1 MVASTPRSDRGV
13 PRKSGAR
20 TRYLWRFPE
29 MAPALLVRG
38 YSNAGEKTPPL
49 KRWATTARRSLRE
62 ACGGS
67 RSDRDGDFSMF
78 TAADATVTKHF
89 MSRRFARVLT
99 ATFCAVVVFISGCVV
114 GPNYKRPIV
123 NAPTTYRGLTDAEAA
138 NPVPASLG
146 DQKWWDVFQDQQLQ
160 QLVRTALQQNYDVR
174 IAAARVL
181 EAQAQLGITRANQFP
196 SVNGSGT
203 GSSLRNPAS
212 GPIPS
217 YEYNYGRIGASAT
230 WQPDFWGAYRRATE
244 AARAQLLASEWA
256 RQEVN
261 ATLVANVASA
271 YFQLRELDL
280 ELEIT
285 KSALA
290 SRKESLQ
297 LTQTLEEHGI
307 NSILDVRQA
316 EQLVYTAATQIADQE
331 RRIEQQENLISILMG
346 NNPGAVP
353 RGIDLTEQPH
363 APEVPAG
370 LPSSLLERRPDIRQ
384 AEQQM
389 IAANAQIG
397 VARAAYFPQISLTAA
412 PGFQSNSLTNLFSWP
427 SGLWTFSGS
436 ITQPIFTAGKL
447 RSGVRLAEA
456 QQQETLLVYQQT
468 IQGAFRGVSDALVAY
483 RKDQEFRAQQE
494 LLARSAQDAAQLSG
508 QRYKS
513 GTTSYLEVLTNET
526 NYFSAELGLA
536 QARLNEL
543 LALVQVYQALG
554 GGWQQ

>member
-1 MVASTPRSDRGV
+1 MI
-13 PRKSGAR
+13 
-20 TRYLWRFPE
+20 RYF
-29 MAPALLVRG
+29 G
-38 YSNAGEKTPPL
+38 N
-49 KRWATTARRSLRE
+49 
-62 ACGGS
+62 
-67 RSDRDGDFSMF
+67 
-78 TAADATVTKHF
+78 
-89 MSRRFARVLT
+89 RRFTQFFPFV
-99 ATFCAVVVFISGCVV
+99 FCAIIPFISGCVV
-114 GPNYKRPIV
+114 GPNYKRPMV
-123 NAPTTYRGLTDAEAA
+123 NSPSTFRGLTDAEAA
-138 NPVPASLG
+138 NPAPASLG
-146 DQKWWDVFQDQQLQ
+146 DQKWWEVFQDQQLQ
-160 QLVRTALQQNYDVR
+160 QLIRTALQQNYDVR

-181 EAQAQLGITRANQFP
+181 EAEAQLGITRSNQFP
-196 SVNGSGT
+196 SVNASGT
-203 GSSLRNPAS
+203 GASLRNPAT
-212 GPIPS
+212 GPIPA
-217 YEYNYGRIGASAT
+217 YEFNYGRVGATAA
-230 WQPDFWGAYRRATE
+230 WQLDFWGIYRRATE
-244 AARAQLLASEWA
+244 AARAQLLANEWA

-280 ELEIT
+280 ELDIT
-285 KSALA
+285 KSAVA
-290 SRKESLQ
+290 SRTESLQ

-316 EQLVYTAATQIADQE
+316 EQLVYTATSQIADQE
-331 RRIEQQENLISILMG
+331 RRIEQQENLLSTLMG
-346 NNPGAVP
+346 NNPAAVP
-353 RGIDLTEQPH
+353 RGTELTEQPH
-363 APEVPAG
+363 APVVPAG

-397 VARAAYFPQISLTAA
+397 VARAAYFPQITLTAA
-412 PGFQSNSLTNLFSWP
+412 PGFQSNALTNLFSGP

-456 QQQETLLVYQQT
+456 QQQEALLVYQQT

-494 LLARSAQDAAQLSG
+494 LLAHSAQDAAQLSSM
-508 QRYKS
+508 RYQS

-526 NYFSAELGLA
+526 NYFTAELGLA

-543 LALVQVYQALG
+543 LALVQIYQALG